1 MLEIILKEPI
11 ENLIPKLIA
20 FNNKEL
26 IADLKPKLEVYKNNI
41 YTDEQI
47 PLAKA
52 DRATLNKFRDSIDAE
67 RKRIKKVYLEP
78 YEKFEG
84 ELKEVTALLDESVQA
99 IDNQVKQYEFSLKEE
114 KRLKIISFWNEK
126 VGDMRDLLAI
136 DKVFNSKWL
145 NTTYRMVEIEKEI
158 LTLIDRVNSDLK
170 VIKSFKFKQET
181 HLIDYYLN
189 KLDIT
194 ATLQEK
200 ERIELSEIAQ
210 KQALGNDN
218 IKNNVISQEINES
231 DLKQV
236 DFRVWATDE
245 QLQQIKQF
253 LLDNK
258 IKYGKVPTNI

>member
-11 ENLIPKLIA
+11 EKLIPKLIA

-26 IADLKPKLEVYKNNI
+26 LADLKPKLEVYKNNI

-52 DRATLNKFRDSIDAE
+52 DRATINKFKDSIEAE

-78 YEKFEG
+78 YEKFES
-84 ELKEVTALLDESVQA
+84 ELKEVTALIDESVRA
-99 IDNQVKQYEFSLKEE
+99 IDDQVKQYEFSLKEN
-114 KRLKIISFWNEK
+114 KRSKIITFWNEQ
-126 VGDMRDLLAI
+126 VGELRELLTI
-136 DKVFNSKWL
+136 DKVFNDRWL
-145 NTTYRMVEIEKEI
+145 NTTYRMSEIEKEI
-158 LTLIDRVNSDLK
+158 LTLIDRANNDLK

-189 KLDIT
+189 KLDLT

-200 ERIELSEIAQ
+200 ERIELSEMAQ
-210 KQALGNDN
+210 KQVLQGGKTTD
-218 IKNNVISQEINES
+218 NVIAQEKNENI
-231 DLKQV
+231 LKQV